1 MAFDPEG
8 RSTIARQFTA
18 GKENPATPLTSP
30 VGTAEMELQWFNRP
44 YGTEAEARCG
54 PFHPAMNRWA
64 IVKRPS
70 GSKALP
76 SGLRTTKSMQPDRTL
91 RRIRICLVI
100 FMLGLVLSG
109 LTAFP
114 LETELKI
121 FASILPDVNR
131 PHPSGFTQWILTVR
145 HAVVA
150 TNHAYPFLA
159 YGTDW
164 LAFAHLTI
172 AVAFLGPLRDPVK
185 NVWVVDFGLIACAGV
200 IPLALIAGEI
210 RGIPLGWRLIDCS
223 FGVFGAVPLLIARYM
238 IRHITTTQDKSDGN
252 TTCL

>member
-1 MAFDPEG
+1 M
-8 RSTIARQFTA
+8 TQ
-18 GKENPATPLTSP
+18 PA
-30 VGTAEMELQWFNRP
+30 
-44 YGTEAEARCG
+44 
-54 PFHPAMNRWA
+54 H
-64 IVKRPS
+64 
-70 GSKALP
+70 
-76 SGLRTTKSMQPDRTL
+76 TL
-91 RRIRICLVI
+91 RRIRICLLI
-100 FMLGLVLSG
+100 FIAGLVLSG

-114 LETELKI
+114 LQTELKI
-121 FASILPDVNR
+121 FTSILPDADR

-145 HAVVA
+145 SAVLA
-150 TNHAYPFLA
+150 TNRDYPFLA

-164 LAFAHLTI
+164 LAFAHLMI

-238 IRHITTTQDKSDGN
+238 MKHIATTQDESDGN
-252 TTCL
+252 TT